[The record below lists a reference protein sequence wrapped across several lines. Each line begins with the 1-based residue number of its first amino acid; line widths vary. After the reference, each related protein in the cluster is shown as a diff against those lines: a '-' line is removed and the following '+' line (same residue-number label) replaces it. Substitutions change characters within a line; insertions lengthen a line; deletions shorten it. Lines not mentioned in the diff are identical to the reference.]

1 MVIQKVNFIQEKPMT
16 EIPGLVTNDFHDW
29 RPGDPCYTCGSTDTI
44 WEKDNIMIQP
54 HCNGCGRDDYQE
66 DSLAELTE
74 RERTIRTNPNTCLHN
89 ILAPV
94 VTPDFHLLVK
104 CVSCDTD
111 LTDAEKRVG
120 KHYEYNMDEH
130 FWIHVP
136 SKKES

>member
-1 MVIQKVNFIQEKPMT
+1 MENKEEPMT

-74 RERTIRTNPNTCLHN
+74 RELTLRTNPATCLHN
-89 ILAPV
+89 IIAAI
-94 VTPDFHLLVK
+94 VTPDFELLIQ
-104 CVSCDTD
+104 CVSCGSNRT
-111 LTDAEKRVG
+111 KPSRRVG
-120 KHYEYNMDEH
+120 KNYEYDIDANV
-130 FWIHVP
+130 WVHVP